1 MTSASSF
8 SMKGIE
14 PLISLKPVKSFGDG
28 EGGLVA
34 VHRLEGLLDG
44 VVGAVKDGVEPLIAN
59 DVARDKGFNVGYQ
72 QST

>member
-14 PLISLKPVKSFGDG
+14 PLLSLKPVKSFGDG
-28 EGGLVA
+28 ESGLVA

-44 VVGAVKDGVEPLIAN
+44 VVGAVEDGVEPLIAE
-59 DVARDKGFNVGYQ
+59 DVAGDEGLDVGHQ
-72 QST
+72 QQA